1 MSAPFWTIAEASA
14 ALATGDVSPVE
25 LVESCLQRIETQDAT
40 LHSYV
45 LTLPD
50 AARAAAREAE
60 AALRR
65 GERKGPLHGIPIA
78 LKDIYET
85 AGIRTTGHSRI
96 KLDHVPAAD
105 ATTTRKLAEA
115 GTILLGK
122 LATHEFAMGG
132 PSFDLPFPPA
142 RNPWN
147 PACFTGG
154 SSSGSGA
161 AVAAGLAL
169 GTLGSDT
176 GGSIR
181 QPSAFCGLAG
191 IKPSYGRVSRA
202 GVLPLSFS
210 LDNCGPMAW
219 TSRDCA
225 LLLQAIAG
233 ADGGDPASVDLPV
246 PDYAAALGG
255 DLEGMRIGVPRGFY
269 EADPALHPEV
279 KAAFDASLA
288 ALGDLGARVEEVR
301 LSPLED
307 YHAACTV
314 ILLSEAFAIHEATLK
329 TRWRDYGAYFRRR
342 VMPGALISA
351 SDYVQATRLRR
362 RLALEMDAALGTR
375 TVLAFPTSLIP
386 PPKIEEVPGLA
397 FLERASL
404 TTPANVSGHPA
415 LSVCCGF
422 TAAGLPIGLQLVGR
436 RFDEATL
443 LKVGDAYERATP
455 WRQRRPP
462 S

>member
-1 MSAPFWTIAEASA
+1 VSAPYWTIAEASA
-14 ALATGDVSPVE
+14 ALAKRDVSPVE
-25 LVESCLQRIETQDAT
+25 LVEDCLRRIEALDPT

-50 AARAAAREAE
+50 KARAAAKSAEAE
-60 AALRR
+60 IRAGR
-65 GERKGPLHGIPIA
+65 GKGPLHGIPIA

-96 KLDHVPAAD
+96 KLDHIPKTD

-147 PACFTGG
+147 PKHFTGG

-181 QPSAFCGLAG
+181 LPASHCGLAG
-191 IKPSYGRVSRA
+191 LKPSYGRVSRA
-202 GVLPLSFS
+202 GVFPLSFS

-233 ADGGDPASVDLPV
+233 PDPRDPASVQASV
-246 PDYAAALGG
+246 PDYTAMLGG
-255 DLEGMRIGVPRGFY
+255 DLKGVSIGVVRGFY
-269 EADPALHPEV
+269 ESDPALDPEV
-279 KAAFDASLA
+279 GAAVA
-288 ALGDLGARVEEVR
+288 AAIPQLRDLGARVEDVA
-301 LSPLED
+301 LSPADD
-307 YHAACTV
+307 YHAACVV
-314 ILLSEAFAIHEATLK
+314 IMIAEAFAIHQPAIK
-329 TRWRDYGAYFRRR
+329 TRWREYGAIFRQRL
-342 VMPGALISA
+342 MPGALLSGP
-351 SDYVQATRLRR
+351 DYVQATRLRR
-362 RLALEMDAALGTR
+362 RLALEMDRAFERHTAL
-375 TVLAFPTSLIP
+375 LFPTSVIP
-386 PPKIEEVPGLA
+386 APVIEEVRA
-397 FLERASL
+397 FAFYEKASL

-415 LSVCCGF
+415 LSVCCGY
-422 TAAGLPIGLQLVGR
+422 TKAGLPMGLQLVGR

-443 LKVGDAYERATP
+443 LKLGDAYERATP
-455 WRQRRPP
+455 WRQRRPAL
-462 S
+462 

>member
-1 MSAPFWTIAEASA
+1 MSARHWTLAEASD
-14 ALATGDVSPVE
+14 ALQRREVSPVE
-25 LVESCLQRIETQDAT
+25 LVETCLDRIEAADGK

-45 LTLPD
+45 LTLPEE
-50 AARAAAREAE
+50 ARRAAKMAEAE
-60 AALRR
+60 IHAGRR
-65 GERKGPLHGIPIA
+65 RGPLHGIPVA

-85 AGIRTTGHSRI
+85 KGVRTTGHSKVR
-96 KLDHVPAAD
+96 LDHVPAAD
-105 ATTTRKLAEA
+105 ATTTRLLAEA

-147 PACFTGG
+147 TEHFTGG

-181 QPSAFCGLAG
+181 GPASLCGLAG
-191 IKPSYGRVSRA
+191 LKPSYGRVSRA
-202 GVLPLSFS
+202 GVFPLSFS
-210 LDNCGPMAW
+210 LDHCGPMAW

-233 ADGGDPASVDLPV
+233 HDPRDPASVPVPV

-255 DLEGMRIGVPRGFY
+255 DLKGVRIGIPRGFF
-269 EADPALHPEV
+269 ADDPALDPEV
-279 KAAFDASLA
+279 GAAVGQAINVMNQ
-288 ALGDLGARVEEVR
+288 LGAAAEDVR
-301 LSPLED
+301 LSPLDD
-307 YHAACTV
+307 YHAVALV
-314 ILLSEAFAIHEATLK
+314 IMLTEAFAVHEADLK
-329 TRWRDYGAYFRRR
+329 TCWRDYGEIFRRR
-342 VMPGALISA
+342 IMPGAFVTGI
-351 SDYVQATRLRR
+351 DYVQATRWRR
-362 RLALEMDAALGTR
+362 RLAAEIEQALER
-375 TVLAFPTSLIP
+375 YTVLALPSGFTAA
-386 PPKIEEVPGLA
+386 PKIEVVPGMS
-397 FLERASL
+397 FLEKAIL

-422 TAAGLPIGLQLVGR
+422 TKAGLPIGLQLIGR

-443 LKVGDAYERATP
+443 LRIGDAYERATP
-455 WRQRRPP
+455 WRERRPVV
-462 S
+462 

>member
-1 MSAPFWTIAEASA
+1 MSARFWTIAEASA
-14 ALATGDVSPVE
+14 ALDKRDVSPVE
-25 LVESCLQRIETQDAT
+25 LVDECLKRIETLDST

-50 AARAAAREAE
+50 AARAAARAAE
-60 AALRR
+60 SEIRAGRR
-65 GERKGPLHGIPIA
+65 RGPLHGIPIA

-96 KLDHVPAAD
+96 KLDHVPRAD

-147 PACFTGG
+147 PNHFTGG

-169 GTLGSDT
+169 GSLGSDT

-181 QPSAFCGLAG
+181 LPASHCGLAG
-191 IKPSYGRVSRA
+191 LKPSYGRVSRA
-202 GVLPLSFS
+202 GVLPLSFT

-233 ADGGDPASVDLPV
+233 PDPRDPASVARPV
-246 PDYAAALGG
+246 PDYVAALGG
-255 DLEGMRIGVPRGFY
+255 DLKGMSIGVVRGFY
-269 EADPALHPEV
+269 ERDPALNPEV
-279 KAAFDASLA
+279 GAATA
-288 ALGDLGARVEEVR
+288 AAIQQLRDLGARVEDVS
-301 LSPLED
+301 LSPLDD
-307 YHAACTV
+307 YHGCCVV
-314 ILLSEAFAIHEATLK
+314 IMIAEAFAIHEPMIR
-329 TRWRDYGAYFRRR
+329 TRWREYGAIFRHRL
-342 VMPGALISA
+342 MPGALISGP
-351 SDYVQATRLRR
+351 DYVQAMRMRR
-362 RLALEMDAALGTR
+362 TLSLEMDRALDRHTA
-375 TVLAFPTSLIP
+375 LLFPSSLVPSP
-386 PPKIEEVPGLA
+386 PIEEVRALA
-397 FLERASL
+397 FYERASL

-415 LSVCCGF
+415 LSVCCGY
-422 TAAGLPIGLQLVGR
+422 TKAGLPMGLQLVGR

-443 LKVGDAYERATP
+443 LKLGDAYERATP
-455 WRQRRPP
+455 WRQRRP
-462 S
+462 SL

>member
-1 MSAPFWTIAEASA
+1 VSGEHWTIAEASA
-14 ALATGDVSPVE
+14 ALAAGEVSPVE
-25 LVESCLQRIETQDAT
+25 LVETCLRRIEARDGT

-45 LTLPD
+45 LALPE
-50 AARAAAREAE
+50 AARAAAKAAE
-60 AALRR
+60 QDLRR

-96 KLDHVPAAD
+96 KLDHVPRAD
-105 ATTTRKLAEA
+105 ATTTAKLGEA

-202 GVLPLSFS
+202 GVFPLSFT
-210 LDNCGPMAW
+210 LDHCGPMAW

-233 ADGGDPASVDLPV
+233 ADPSDPAAVDLPV

-255 DLEGMRIGVPRGFY
+255 DLKGMTVGVPRGFY
-269 EADPALHPEV
+269 EADPLLHPEV
-279 KAAFDASLA
+279 KAAFDASLK
-288 ALGDLGARVEEVR
+288 ALADLGARVEEVR

-314 ILLSEAFAIHEATLK
+314 ILLAEAFAIHEETLK

-362 RLALEMDAALGTR
+362 RLALEMDAALAAH

-386 PPKIEEVPGLA
+386 PPPIEDVSGLA

-422 TAAGLPIGLQLVGR
+422 TAAGLPIGLQLMGR

-455 WRQRRPP
+455 WRQRRPVL
-462 S
+462 

>member
-1 MSAPFWTIAEASA
+1 MSEPFWTIAEASA
-14 ALATGDVSPVE
+14 ALASRDVSPVE
-25 LVESCLQRIETQDAT
+25 LVETCLKRVESLDPI
-40 LHSYV
+40 LHTYV

-50 AARAAAREAE
+50 QARRAAKTAEAE
-60 AALRR
+60 ILSGR
-65 GERKGPLHGIPIA
+65 RKGPLHGVPIA

-85 AGIRTTGHSRI
+85 AGVRTTGHSKI

-105 ATTTRKLAEA
+105 ATTTRLLAEA
-115 GTILLGK
+115 GAILLGK

-147 PACFTGG
+147 PAHFTGG

-181 QPSAFCGLAG
+181 LPSAHCGLAG
-191 IKPSYGRVSRA
+191 LKPSYGRVSRV
-202 GVLPLSFS
+202 GVFPLSFS
-210 LDNCGPMAW
+210 LDHCGPMAW

-233 ADGGDPASVDLPV
+233 ADSRDPAAARVPV

-255 DLEGMRIGVPRGFY
+255 DLKGLSVGVPRAFF
-269 EADPALHPEV
+269 EDDPALNPEV
-279 KAAFDASLA
+279 AAAVA
-288 ALGDLGARVEEVR
+288 AAIGQLRDLGAAVEDVT
-301 LSPLED
+301 LPPLDD

-314 ILLSEAFAIHEATLK
+314 ILLAEAFAIHESTLK
-329 TRWRDYGAYFRRR
+329 KRWRDYGEIFRRR
-342 VMPGALISA
+342 ILPAALLSGA
-351 SDYVQATRLRR
+351 DYVQATRLRR
-362 RLALEMDAALGTR
+362 SLVVATDRALDR
-375 TVLAFPTSLIP
+375 HTVLAFPSVVAP
-386 PPKIEEVPGLA
+386 APRIEDVPGLA

-415 LSVCCGF
+415 LSVCCGY
-422 TAAGLPIGLQLVGR
+422 TKAGLPIGLQLMGR

-455 WRQRRPP
+455 WRQRRPML
-462 S
+462 

>member
-1 MSAPFWTIAEASA
+1 MSARHWTIAEASE
-14 ALATGDVSPVE
+14 ALAKRDVSPVE
-25 LVESCLQRIETQDAT
+25 LVEDCLKRIDALDAT

-50 AARAAAREAE
+50 KARAAAKSAEAE
-60 AALRR
+60 IRAGR
-65 GERKGPLHGIPIA
+65 RKGPLHGIPIA

-96 KLDHVPAAD
+96 KLDHIPKSD

-147 PACFTGG
+147 PKHFTGG

-181 QPSAFCGLAG
+181 SPASHCGLAG
-191 IKPSYGRVSRA
+191 LKPSYGRVSRA
-202 GVLPLSFS
+202 GVFPLSFS
-210 LDNCGPMAW
+210 LDHAGPMAW

-233 ADGGDPASVDLPV
+233 PDPRDPASVEAPV

-255 DLEGMRIGVPRGFY
+255 DLKGVTIGVVRGFY
-269 EADPALHPEV
+269 ENDPGLDPEV
-279 KAAFDASLA
+279 GSAVAAAIEQLRQ
-288 ALGDLGARVEEVR
+288 LGAGIEEVT
-301 LSPLED
+301 LSPAED
-307 YHAACTV
+307 YHAACVV
-314 ILLSEAFAIHEATLK
+314 IMLSEAYAIHEPTLK
-329 TRWRDYGAYFRRR
+329 TRWREYGEILRRR
-342 VMPGALISA
+342 LIPGALISG
-351 SDYVQATRLRR
+351 SDYVQATRMRR
-362 RLALEMDAALGTR
+362 ELALEVDRALERR
-375 TVLAFPTSLIP
+375 TALLFPSSLAPAP
-386 PPKIEEVPGLA
+386 PIEEVRPLA
-397 FLERASL
+397 FYERASL

-415 LSVCCGF
+415 LSVCCGY
-422 TAAGLPIGLQLVGR
+422 TKAGLPMGLQLVGR

-443 LKVGDAYERATP
+443 LRLGDAYERATP
-455 WRQRRPP
+455 WRDRRPAL
-462 S
+462 

>member
-14 ALATGDVSPVE
+14 ALAKRDVSPVE
-25 LVESCLQRIETQDAT
+25 LVETCLQRIETLDPK

-50 AARAAAREAE
+50 QARAAAKAAEAE
-60 AALRR
+60 IRAGR
-65 GERKGPLHGIPIA
+65 RKGPLHGIPIA

-96 KLDHVPAAD
+96 KLDHVPKTD
-105 ATTTRKLAEA
+105 ATTTRKLAES

-147 PACFTGG
+147 PRHFTGG

-181 QPSAFCGLAG
+181 SPASHCGLAG
-191 IKPSYGRVSRA
+191 LKPTYGRVSRA
-202 GVLPLSFS
+202 GVFPLSFS

-225 LLLQAIAG
+225 LLMQAIAG
-233 ADGGDPASVDLPV
+233 PDPRDPASVEAPV

-255 DLEGMRIGVPRGFY
+255 DLKGVSIGVVRGFY
-269 EADPALHPEV
+269 EKDPGLDPEV
-279 KAAFDASLA
+279 GAAVA
-288 ALGDLGARVEEVR
+288 AAIRQLGDLGARIEDVA
-301 LSPLED
+301 LSPTDD
-307 YHAACTV
+307 YHAACVV
-314 ILLSEAFAIHEATLK
+314 IMIAEAFAIHEPTIK
-329 TRWRDYGAYFRRR
+329 TRWREYGAIFRRR
-342 VMPGALISA
+342 LMPGALLSGH
-351 SDYVQATRLRR
+351 DYVQATRFRR
-362 RLALEMDAALGTR
+362 HLSLEMDRALERHTA
-375 TVLAFPTSLIP
+375 LLFPSSLVP
-386 PPKIEEVPGLA
+386 APVIEEVRELA
-397 FLERASL
+397 FYEKASL

-415 LSVCCGF
+415 LSVCCGY
-422 TAAGLPIGLQLVGR
+422 TKAGLPMGLQLVGR

-443 LKVGDAYERATP
+443 LKLGDAYERATP
-455 WRQRRPP
+455 WRQRRPAP
-462 S
+462 

>member
-1 MSAPFWTIAEASA
+1 MSGPYWTISEASA
-14 ALATGDVSPVE
+14 ALAKGEVSPVE
-25 LVESCLQRIETQDAT
+25 LVEGCLARIEALDAT

-45 LTLPD
+45 LTLPE
-50 AARAAAREAE
+50 AARAAARQAE
-60 AALRR
+60 QDLRR
-65 GERKGPLHGIPIA
+65 GERRGPLHGIPIA

-85 AGIRTTGHSRI
+85 AGVRTTGHSRI
-96 KLDHVPAAD
+96 KLDHVPSRD
-105 ATTTRKLAEA
+105 ATTTAKLTGA

-169 GTLGSDT
+169 GSLGSDT

-181 QPSAFCGLAG
+181 QPAAFCGLAG

-202 GVLPLSFS
+202 GVFPLSFS
-210 LDNCGPMAW
+210 LDNCGPVAW
-219 TSRDCA
+219 TSRDCS

-233 ADGGDPASVDLPV
+233 ADIRDPAAVDLPV

-255 DLEGMRIGVPRGFY
+255 DLKGMRVGVPRGFY

-279 KAAFDASLA
+279 RAAFDASLA
-288 ALGDLGARVEEVR
+288 ALGDLGATVEDVR

-314 ILLSEAFAIHEATLK
+314 ILLAEAFAIHEETLK
-329 TRWRDYGAYFRRR
+329 TRWRDYGAFFRRR

-362 RLALEMDAALGTR
+362 KLALEMDDALSAH
-375 TVLAFPTSLIP
+375 TVLAFPTALMPAP
-386 PPKIEEVPGLA
+386 PIEEVPGLA

-422 TAAGLPIGLQLVGR
+422 SSAGLPIGLQLIGR

-443 LKVGDAYERATP
+443 LRVGDAYERATP
-455 WRQRRPP
+455 WRQRRPTL
-462 S
+462 

>member
-1 MSAPFWTIAEASA
+1 MSARHWTIAEASA
-14 ALATGDVSPVE
+14 ALEKREVSPVE
-25 LVESCLQRIETQDAT
+25 LVDECLGRIEAHDAT

-50 AARAAAREAE
+50 QARAAAKTAEAE
-60 AALRR
+60 IRAGRR
-65 GERKGPLHGIPIA
+65 RGPLHGIPIA

-96 KLDHVPAAD
+96 KLDHIPKAD

-147 PACFTGG
+147 PKHFTGG

-181 QPSAFCGLAG
+181 SPASHCGLAG
-191 IKPSYGRVSRA
+191 LKPSYGRVSRA
-202 GVLPLSFS
+202 GVFPLSFS
-210 LDNCGPMAW
+210 FDNAGPMAW

-233 ADGGDPASVDLPV
+233 SDPADPASVEAPV

-255 DLEGMRIGVPRGFY
+255 DLKGVSVGVVRGFY
-269 EADPALHPEV
+269 EKDPGLNPEV
-279 KAAFDASLA
+279 GAAVSA
-288 ALGDLGARVEEVR
+288 AIKQLSGLGARIEDVA
-301 LSPLED
+301 LSPADD
-307 YHAACTV
+307 YHACCVV
-314 ILLSEAFAIHEATLK
+314 IMLSEAYAIHEPTLK
-329 TRWRDYGAYFRRR
+329 TRWREYGAILRHRLI
-342 VMPGALISA
+342 PGALLSG
-351 SDYVQATRLRR
+351 SDYVQATRMRR
-362 RLALEMDAALGTR
+362 MLSLEMDRALERHTA
-375 TVLAFPTSLIP
+375 LLFPSSLIP
-386 PPKIEEVPGLA
+386 APPIEEVRALA
-397 FLERASL
+397 FYEKASL

-415 LSVCCGF
+415 LSVCCGY
-422 TAAGLPIGLQLVGR
+422 TKAGLPMGLQLVGR
-436 RFDEATL
+436 RLDEATL
-443 LKVGDAYERATP
+443 LKLGDAYERATP
-455 WRQRRPP
+455 WRQRRPAL
-462 S
+462 

>member
-1 MSAPFWTIAEASA
+1 MSAPYWTIAEASA
-14 ALATGDVSPVE
+14 ALEKREVSPVE
-25 LVESCLQRIETQDAT
+25 LVEACLQRIETLDPK

-45 LTLPD
+45 LPLPEQ
-50 AARAAAREAE
+50 ARAAAKIAEAE
-60 AALRR
+60 IRA
-65 GERKGPLHGIPIA
+65 GRKGPLHGIPIA

-96 KLDHVPAAD
+96 KLDHIPKAD

-147 PACFTGG
+147 PAHFTGG

-181 QPSAFCGLAG
+181 SPSAHCGLAG
-191 IKPSYGRVSRA
+191 LKPSYGRVSRA
-202 GVLPLSFS
+202 GVFPLSFS
-210 LDNCGPMAW
+210 LDTCGPMAW

-233 ADGGDPASVDLPV
+233 PDPGDPASVKMPV

-255 DLEGMRIGVPRGFY
+255 DLKGVSIGVVRGFY
-269 EADPALHPEV
+269 EKDPALNPEV
-279 KAAFDASLA
+279 AAAVQTAIARLRE
-288 ALGDLGARVEEVR
+288 LGAAIEDVA
-301 LSPLED
+301 LSPAED
-307 YHAACTV
+307 YHAACLV
-314 ILLSEAFAIHEATLK
+314 IMIAEAFAIHEPTIKA
-329 TRWRDYGAYFRRR
+329 RWRDYGAIFRHRL
-342 VMPGALISA
+342 MPGALLSG
-351 SDYVQATRLRR
+351 SDYVQATRFRR
-362 RLALEMDAALGTR
+362 TLALEMDRALERHAAL
-375 TVLAFPTSLIP
+375 VFPTVVAP
-386 PPKIEEVPGLA
+386 PPLIEEVPALA
-397 FLERASL
+397 FYEKASL

-415 LSVCCGF
+415 LSVCCGY
-422 TAAGLPIGLQLVGR
+422 TQAGLPMGLQLVGR
-436 RFDEATL
+436 RFEEATL
-443 LKVGDAYERATP
+443 LRLGDAYERATP
-455 WRQRRPP
+455 WRQRRPAP
-462 S
+462 

>member
-1 MSAPFWTIAEASA
+1 MSGNFWTIAEASA
-14 ALATGDVSPVE
+14 ALAKRDVSPVE
-25 LVESCLQRIETQDAT
+25 LVEACLARIEAVDAK

-45 LTLPD
+45 LVL
-50 AARAAAREAE
+50 AEEARAAAKRAE
-60 AALRR
+60 ADILR
-65 GERKGPLHGIPIA
+65 GESKGPLHGIPIA

-96 KLDHVPAAD
+96 KLDHVPKRD
-105 ATTTRKLAEA
+105 ATVTRNLAKA

-147 PACFTGG
+147 PANFTGG

-169 GTLGSDT
+169 GAMGSDT

-181 QPSAFCGLAG
+181 LPASHCGIAG

-202 GVLPLSFS
+202 GIFPLSFA
-210 LDNCGPMAW
+210 LDHAGPMAW
-219 TSRDCA
+219 TAQDCA
-225 LLLQAIAG
+225 FLLQAIAG
-233 ADGGDPASVDLPV
+233 PDPRDPTAADLPV

-255 DLEGMRIGVPRGFY
+255 DLREMSVGVPRTLFA
-269 EADPALHPEV
+269 ADPALDPEMR
-279 KAAFDASLA
+279 AAVETAIA
-288 ALGDLGARVEEVR
+288 ELGALGARVEEVP
-301 LSPLED
+301 LSPLDD

-314 ILLSEAFAIHEATLK
+314 ILLSEAYAVHEAMLK
-329 TRWRDYGAYFRRR
+329 ARWRDYGAIFRQR
-342 VMPGALISA
+342 VMSAATISG
-351 SDYVQATRLRR
+351 SDYVQAMRLRQK
-362 RLALEMDAALGTR
+362 LALELDAALGR
-375 TVLAFPTSLIP
+375 HTVLAFPSVFAP
-386 PPKIEEVPGLA
+386 AGPIESVPGLA
-397 FLERASL
+397 FLEKAAL

-415 LSVCCGF
+415 MSVCCGF
-422 TAAGLPIGLQLVGR
+422 SKAGMPLGLQLVGR

-455 WRQRRPP
+455 WRGRRPAL
-462 S
+462 